1 METTTIIILAVMV
14 LMLIGIACTIV
25 FLVRSVKAK
34 RDYET
39 AELPDPFDAEDDE
52 EVLPDIEESGFA
64 NLNRDFDL
72 DDDESAEMKANAYR
86 NDDD

>member
-1 METTTIIILAVMV
+1 METATIVILAIMA
-14 LMLIGIACTIV
+14 LMLVGIACTIV

-34 RDYET
+34 REYEN

-64 NLNRDFDL
+64 NLDKDFDL